1 MAEDWVTKWFA
12 DGAEENLR
20 LGYSLS
26 SDSIVFDVGAYD
38 GGWSADLIRH
48 TGVHPRLFV
57 VEPLEGMSQVAA
69 ERLKGENVTII
80 NAALSDRNGEAQ
92 IHDYSHES
100 SMHRPGSRTIKTLDV
115 AEVVKAFP
123 RIDLMSINVEGHEF
137 VIVKRLLD
145 VGLIQIIEN
154 LQIQFHT
161 FIPDAVQMR
170 DELRARLAATHTET
184 YCYPFVWES
193 WRRNK

>member
-1 MAEDWVTKWFA
+1 LAEDWVAKWWA

-20 LGYSLS
+20 LGYSLRP
-26 SDSIVFDVGAYD
+26 DSVVFDVGAYD

-48 TGVHPRLFV
+48 TGTHPRLFV

-69 ERLKGENVTII
+69 QRLKGENVTII

-100 SMHRPGSRTIKTLDV
+100 SMHRPGNRTIKTVDA
-115 AEVVKAFP
+115 AEVVGAFS

-137 VIVKRLLD
+137 VIIKRLLD
-145 VGLIQIIEN
+145 ADLIQTIEN
-154 LQIQFHT
+154 LQVQFHA
-161 FIPDAVQMR
+161 FIPNAIEMR
-170 DELRARLAATHTET
+170 DELRARLAITHTET
-184 YCYPFVWES
+184 YCYPFVWEN
-193 WRRNK
+193 WRKK